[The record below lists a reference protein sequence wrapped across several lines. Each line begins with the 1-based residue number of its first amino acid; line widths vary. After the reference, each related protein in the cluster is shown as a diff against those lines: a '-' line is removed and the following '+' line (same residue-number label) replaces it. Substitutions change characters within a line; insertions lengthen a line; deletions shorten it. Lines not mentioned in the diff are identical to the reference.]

1 MNRRDPDRQFGF
13 LLTDITRLMR
23 RNFSRRAQPLGMTEG
38 QWRLLARL
46 SENQG
51 ISQAALADIM
61 EVQPITL
68 VRLIDRL
75 EASGLVVR
83 KPAPHDRRAFQL
95 YLTPKA
101 QPLLDRI
108 WDFAHETRE
117 AAMAGLSAVAR
128 EQMIDALIDLKANL
142 VRLEAAEAAA
152 ADAEDA
158 AHG

>member
-1 MNRRDPDRQFGF
+1 MIDPRDPSRVFGF

-23 RNFSRRAQPLGMTEG
+23 RNFARRAQPLGMTEG

-46 SENQG
+46 SGNQG

-75 EASGLVVR
+75 EAAGLVER
-83 KPAPHDRRAFQL
+83 RPDPKDRRAFRL
-95 YLTPKA
+95 YLAPKA

-108 WDFAHETRE
+108 WDFAHQTRE
-117 AAMAGLSAVAR
+117 DAMAGLSPVER
-128 EQMIDALIDLKANL
+128 ERMIDALIKIKANL
-142 VRLEAAEAAA
+142 VRIDDDESKQP
-152 ADAEDA
+152 DSS
-158 AHG
+158 HG